1 VYQSMFTIYKRRE
14 LVKSNRHKIA
24 CDYYLVN
31 IERSI
36 IIVLEVSRQEKILK
50 KGAASYIESI
60 IGTYFAH
67 LIYTY

>member
-1 VYQSMFTIYKRRE
+1 MFTIYKRRE
-14 LVKSNRHKIA
+14 SVKSNRHKIA

-60 IGTYFAH
+60 
-67 LIYTY
+67 